1 MSRAPLIALVLF
13 VSAAVSA
20 REASVTNAG
29 RSRVVSVHSAE
40 TQLSLPM
47 LPCVRDTV
55 TLAGQSEDVVVC
67 PPVAD

>member
-1 MSRAPLIALVLF
+1 MSRAPLIVLMLF

-20 REASVTNAG
+20 GETSVTNAR
-29 RSRVVSVHSAE
+29 RSSVVLVHSAE
-40 TQLSLPM
+40 TQLSLPV
-47 LPCVRDTV
+47 LPCIRDTV